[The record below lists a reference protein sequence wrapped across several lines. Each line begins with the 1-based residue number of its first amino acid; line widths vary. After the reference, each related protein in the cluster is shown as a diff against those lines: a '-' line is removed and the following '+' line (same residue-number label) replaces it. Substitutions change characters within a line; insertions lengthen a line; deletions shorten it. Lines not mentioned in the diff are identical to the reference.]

1 MQFQWIRQL
10 LSNIPLKTMGVSW
23 LVPASIKCLTSEVAV
38 EYPLGLVLEME
49 GFHCHLK
56 KQIHC
61 TAALQM

>member
-1 MQFQWIRQL
+1 
-10 LSNIPLKTMGVSW
+10 MGVNW
-23 LVPASIKCLTSEVAV
+23 LVPAGIKCLTSEVAV